1 MIYFPVKRR
10 KEKASFKYASKYLD
24 NCRNRPVTTHQ
35 EMEIRNKNKKNYADN
50 KNCHLL
56 DTSGDCCDLRPV
68 VTEAKISW
76 NLQRA
81 LQIAFKISTEIS
93 TLETPLLF

>member
-10 KEKASFKYASKYLD
+10 KEKASFKYASEYLD
-24 NCRNRPVTTHQ
+24 NCRNSPVTTHQ

-68 VTEAKISW
+68 VTEAKIS
-76 NLQRA
+76 
-81 LQIAFKISTEIS
+81 
-93 TLETPLLF
+93 